1 MKLMIDKGQI
11 ANILHDS
18 YIAGNPVYDNSFIQI
33 TSYAS
38 DIDMKDVE
46 TNQAWKFKIV
56 DGELQYDQEKIA
68 LKLESDAKRKREARY
83 NNESDVYLYTFLEE
97 LALHVAT
104 PNAVKWLEEKAK
116 IKKEIPTE

>member
-1 MKLMIDKGQI
+1 MKTILENNQI
-11 ANILHDS
+11 LNLYPDD

-56 DGELQYDQEKIA
+56 DGELQYDQEKITAKLNADVIRKRVQRYQSEVDPIA
-68 LKLESDAKRKREARY
+68 LEGLRTGDSALIEQANQKVAQIKLE
-83 NNESDVYLYTFLEE
+83 L
-97 LALHVAT
+97 
-104 PNAVKWLEEKAK
+104 PK
-116 IKKEIPTE
+116 I